1 MTTELSEDIRRT
13 QDSAGSTV
21 GFRFGAGQIRP
32 VQAKR
37 VSCMI
42 SNNHMNHHEAWH
54 IAAGFAGQHQKSP
67 PLTNPGRV
75 LYKPRLGSVL
85 LSSLDVSLG

>member
-21 GFRFGAGQIRP
+21 GFRFGAGQ
-32 VQAKR
+32 
-37 VSCMI
+37 
-42 SNNHMNHHEAWH
+42 